1 MRLENNLFEMLSA
14 HRKLDHGAVP
24 VLPSELLGPQ
34 HIDGGGLA
42 RRPHLHGLQ
51 AHRRGLLR
59 PGAEVQALLQVGR
72 GHFLGMCKEPMVETM
87 CQSTAS

>member
-1 MRLENNLFEMLSA
+1 MFPAPPE
-14 HRKLDHGAVP
+14 LDDGAVP
-24 VLPSELLGPQ
+24 VLPGELLGAQ

-72 GHFLGMCKEPMVETM
+72 GHSLGMYKGPMDQWFNIPWLKPER
-87 CQSTAS
+87 AIG